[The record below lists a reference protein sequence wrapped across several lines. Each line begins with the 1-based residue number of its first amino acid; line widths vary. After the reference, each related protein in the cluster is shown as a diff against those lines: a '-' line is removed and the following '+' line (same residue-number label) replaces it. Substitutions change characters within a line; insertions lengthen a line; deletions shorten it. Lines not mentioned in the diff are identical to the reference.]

1 MSKRHPSSGRVRFET
16 CDYFT
21 DQIQTTADTF
31 DPLNWNRINP
41 ATRLLFVESAEPG
54 GTLPV
59 QA

>member
-1 MSKRHPSSGRVRFET
+1 MRFET